1 MRHVFAVI
9 NTVGVEA
16 VFLQMEFFCLFR
28 TADNCNVV
36 DFVCSPIDE
45 ADVALPHS
53 ELRVHA
59 PFHVGTDINDAGQT
73 VTVTAS
79 PKTGDAGVGKY
90 VSLGSIALGT
100 AIIVVV
106 VSNVKRRKKNK

>member
-59 PFHVGTDINDAGQT
+59 PFHVGNIECF
-73 VTVTAS
+73 
-79 PKTGDAGVGKY
+79 
-90 VSLGSIALGT
+90 SLIRDEEKLRGICCH
-100 AIIVVV
+100 
-106 VSNVKRRKKNK
+106 